1 MITTHR
7 RYSLLAA
14 LILALV
20 TLSLGLSGCRDGV
33 EMSEMDQA
41 LAPARALPLDERIPA
56 LRAFRVEQPELA
68 SYGSYEMGNTY
79 YELAAATDSVPG
91 VDSLTGTNALLDSA
105 LVAFQTAIAADS
117 TFVEAWVNMGLIWD
131 DISDGR
137 TPQARRAT
145 EEAKNAYLAAV
156 ALRPTDEKARCNLG
170 SLFFRR
176 HQYAEAVE
184 QFQAV
189 LDHDPESS
197 LAHYNLAIMFAES
210 RMYREASTEWE
221 LASKYDP
228 DGDIGERSRDNLKV
242 IEELMNSE
250 IPEDLKGGH

>member
-1 MITTHR
+1 MITHKSQGLTTA
-7 RYSLLAA
+7 LL
-14 LILALV
+14 LV
-20 TLSLGLSGCRDGV
+20 LLTSTLLLTGCFGDG
-33 EMSEMDQA
+33 EMSEMDEA
-41 LAPARALPLDERIPA
+41 LAAFKELPLDERVPA
-56 LRAFRVEQPELA
+56 LQTFMVEQPDMA
-68 SYGSYEMGNTY
+68 RYAWYEMGNTY
-79 YELAAATDSVPG
+79 YELAAEEDVMPG
-91 VDSLTGTNALLDSA
+91 DQSLTGANALLDSA
-105 LVAFQTAIAADS
+105 LVAYQTAIAADS

-137 TPQARRAT
+137 TPQARQAT
-145 EEAKNAYLAAV
+145 EEAKTAYLHAV
-156 ALRPTDEKARCNLG
+156 ELAPSDEKARCNLG

-176 HQYAEAVE
+176 HQYSEAVE

-189 LDHDPESS
+189 LDQNPESS

-228 DGDIGERSRDNLKV
+228 DGDIGDRSRDNLKV

-250 IPEDLKGGH
+250 IPDDLKGGH